1 MSKTEIRTEIRKVL
15 LCAVAELRT
24 EFQNA
29 RSENHAP
36 KFMTMNFGT
45 EILGPKLD
53 PKSGTEILG
62 PKSGTEF
69 STGPNFFNGKTRL
82 KQNSVHQK
90 CRTEFFRI
98 RSTKISVHTCA
109 SISVHPNFGLS
120 NSSILVHANFGPPAS
135 PDFGPRFR
143 FQGFPPKNRFRFRF
157 RFRKIA

>member
-1 MSKTEIRTEIRKVL
+1 MGRTEIRTEIRKVL

-24 EFQNA
+24 EFQNV

-69 STGPNFFNGKTRL
+69 STGPNFF
-82 KQNSVHQK
+82 
-90 CRTEFFRI
+90 
-98 RSTKISVHTCA
+98 
-109 SISVHPNFGLS
+109 
-120 NSSILVHANFGPPAS
+120 
-135 PDFGPRFR
+135 
-143 FQGFPPKNRFRFRF
+143 
-157 RFRKIA
+157 